1 MAKTSYPK
9 RKHLTIIEKNG
20 KDYFKVQYNKTK
32 IGLVVNKTFSN
43 YDDAIELLDACETK
57 FGQSSVKGLIRV
69 EENLQAKID
78 EWMRN
83 PPVYEF
89 FSRYTERYIN
99 PKYEHLNEADAK
111 DKYKLRQKESTI
123 GMIKSCLNTVISHD
137 VENEWTLS
145 KLLFAQQ
152 IKTKIADLRPEEV
165 SVHDVN
171 NLILALKSKGLTPI
185 SIATY
190 LSRTSVFWRKIPAL
204 RKDNRPL
211 ENPWLH
217 YDRDILTNGNKI
229 FKKRAFRFDRATLK
243 KVARTIQDKNIRPIV
258 HLMYKLGLRRQE
270 AVLLTKSQ
278 IFAHPTPHIYIQ
290 SKNAERIVYMN
301 DRQYRFVKALI
312 KPDQERL
319 FDYKVMG
326 FDGSYKKIF
335 EDQNLEVKQH
345 DFRKDYISRMIE
357 QIGLS
362 NSILLSQLLGFT
374 TPRAIERLKNV
385 YPETTG
391 KLQNQ
396 NELLNQIGHSSSRIT
411 AEHYFSLK

>member
-1 MAKTSYPK
+1 MTETSYPK
-9 RKHLTIIEKNG
+9 RKHLTIIKKNG
-20 KDYFKVQYNKTK
+20 KEYFKVQYNKTK

-43 YDDAIELLDACETK
+43 YDDAIELLDACENK

-69 EENLQAKID
+69 EE
-78 EWMRN
+78 
-83 PPVYEF
+83 
-89 FSRYTERYIN
+89 
-99 PKYEHLNEADAK
+99 
-111 DKYKLRQKESTI
+111 
-123 GMIKSCLNTVISHD
+123 
-137 VENEWTLS
+137 
-145 KLLFAQQ
+145 
-152 IKTKIADLRPEEV
+152 
-165 SVHDVN
+165 
-171 NLILALKSKGLTPI
+171 TPI

-190 LSRTSVFWRKIPAL
+190 LSRTSVFWRKIPTL

-243 KVARTIQDKNIRPIV
+243 KVARTIQGKNIRPIV

-278 IFAHPTPHIYIQ
+278 VIEHPTPHIYIQ
-290 SKNAERIVYMN
+290 SKNTERIVYMN
-301 DRQYRFVKALI
+301 DRQYRFIKGLI

-335 EDQNLEVKQH
+335 EDQNLDVKQH

-385 YPETTG
+385 YPESTG
-391 KLQNQ
+391 KLKNQ
-396 NELLNQIGHSSSRIT
+396 TELLSQIGHSSSRIT